1 MKQNFYTLSVTSLNK
16 QSKFIYT
23 DEELIKRFQAG
34 DELAYINLVDRYKD
48 KLMNFIFP
56 YFGEIE
62 QTEDIV
68 QDTMIKL
75 YEKKHYYKEIAK
87 FSTWLY
93 TIAKNLAN
101 TELRKRNRKKITYLS
116 QMSTKDSVYEIPDI
130 QKDINKEFE
139 NEFINER
146 INLAIAGLAE
156 KFKTVIV
163 LRDIQEL
170 SYEDISAIVGVPL
183 GTVKS
188 RINRARIQLQAELQ
202 DIKS

>member
-62 QTEDIV
+62 QAEDIV

-75 YEKKHYYKEIAK
+75 YEKKHYYKKIAK

>member
-1 MKQNFYTLSVTSLNK
+1 MKQNFYTLSGTSLNK

-48 KLMNFIFP
+48 KLMNFVFP

-130 QKDINKEFE
+130 QKDMNKEFE

>member
-1 MKQNFYTLSVTSLNK
+1 LNK

-23 DEELIKRFQAG
+23 DEELIGRFQAG
-34 DELAYINLVDRYKD
+34 DELAYIELVDRYKD
-48 KLMNFIFP
+48 KLLNFIFP

-101 TELRKRNRKKITYLS
+101 TEIRKRNRKKITYLS
-116 QMSTKDSVYEIPDI
+116 QMSTKDSVYEIPDR
-130 QKDINKEFE
+130 QKDTNKEVE

-146 INLAIAGLAE
+146 IKLAIAGLPE

-170 SYEDISAIVGVPL
+170 SYEDISTIVGVPL

-202 DIKS
+202 DLKS

>member
-116 QMSTKDSVYEIPDI
+116 QMSSKDSVYEIPDV
-130 QKDINKEFE
+130 QKDMNKEFE

>member
-1 MKQNFYTLSVTSLNK
+1 
-16 QSKFIYT
+16 
-23 DEELIKRFQAG
+23 
-34 DELAYINLVDRYKD
+34 
-48 KLMNFIFP
+48 
-56 YFGEIE
+56 
-62 QTEDIV
+62 
-68 QDTMIKL
+68 
-75 YEKKHYYKEIAK
+75 
-87 FSTWLY
+87 
-93 TIAKNLAN
+93 
-101 TELRKRNRKKITYLS
+101 
-116 QMSTKDSVYEIPDI
+116 MSTKDSVYEIPDV
-130 QKDINKEFE
+130 QKDMNKEFE

>member
-188 RINRARIQLQAELQ
+188 RINRARIQLQAELK

>member
-116 QMSTKDSVYEIPDI
+116 QMSTKDSVYEIPDV

>member
-1 MKQNFYTLSVTSLNK
+1 MKQNFYILSATSLNK

-23 DEELIKRFQAG
+23 DEELIGRFQAG
-34 DELAYINLVDRYKD
+34 DELAYVELVDRYKD

-116 QMSTKDSVYEIPDI
+116 QMSTKDSDYEIPDV

>member
-1 MKQNFYTLSVTSLNK
+1 MKPNSYTLSVTSLNK

-68 QDTMIKL
+68 QDTTIKL

-116 QMSTKDSVYEIPDI
+116 QMSTKDSVYEIPDV
-130 QKDINKEFE
+130 QKDINKDFE

>member
-48 KLMNFIFP
+48 KLMNFVFP

-116 QMSTKDSVYEIPDI
+116 QMSTKDSVYEIPDV
-130 QKDINKEFE
+130 QKDINKDFE

>member
-116 QMSTKDSVYEIPDI
+116 QMSTKDSDYEIPDV